1 MVRSKKKA
9 QLREI
14 GILILRIGLGLL
26 LILRGYPKVFGGPEQ
41 WIEVG
46 LSLQYINTEF
56 APMFFGFIIG
66 VAELFGG
73 FFLLAGLFFTPTLI
87 VLLMFMIFAT
97 VDHVGAGQDFLT
109 ISHTIELGIVFL
121 SLLLIGPGKHSLDEK
136 LNKRRRRR
144 Y

>member
-1 MVRSKKKA
+1 MIRSKKKA

-14 GILILRIGLGLL
+14 GLLILRIGLGLL

-66 VAELFGG
+66 IAELFGG
-73 FFLLAGLFFTPTLI
+73 LFMLSGLFFIPTLI
-87 VLLMFMIFAT
+87 VLLMFMIFT
-97 VDHVGAGQDFLT
+97 IVEHSGAGQDFLT
-109 ISHTIELGIVFL
+109 ISHSIELGIVFL
-121 SLLLIGPGKHSLDEK
+121 SMLFIGPGKYSLDEK
-136 LNKRRRRR
+136 INRRRRRR